1 VVPAAACA
9 LLVSCASETVAPP
22 GALDYRPA
30 PRSALVSSRD
40 QIFLV
45 AQRQQG
51 PQLTTV
57 LALQRAGA
65 KPQPVARV
73 VRVRQGQD
81 LQVSIQ
87 RLPLSGSPAE
97 VAVDQVA
104 TLEQLYGMVFRQE
117 PKARYCLGEAGRP
130 CNAMRDGVA
139 HAKVLNALAAAREQ
153 EALRVP
159 AAVPWQVVEM
169 NDAPARSAD
178 ADVVSVRIT
187 VDRAPLAGIEVHF
200 DRPPHSI
207 CSGRTGGDGMAAC
220 RLVDSY
226 GDEHEDEHSVPVVAT
241 FPGVVRTDGVL
252 LPTTYVLR

>member
-1 VVPAAACA
+1 VALAACA
-9 LLVSCASETVAPP
+9 LLVSCASGTPAPP
-22 GALDYRPA
+22 AALDYRPA

-40 QIFLV
+40 QTFLL
-45 AQRQQG
+45 AKRQQG
-51 PQLTTV
+51 AQLTTV

-65 KPQPVARV
+65 DPQPVARI
-73 VRVRQGQD
+73 VRVHQGQE

-87 RLPLSGSPAE
+87 RLPLSGSPTE
-97 VAVDQVA
+97 VAIDQLV
-104 TLEQLYGMVFRQE
+104 TLEQLYALVFRQE
-117 PKARYCLGEAGRP
+117 PEARYCLGSAGQP

-159 AAVPWQVVEM
+159 AAVLWQVVEIS
-169 NDAPARSAD
+169 DAPARSAD
-178 ADVVSVRIT
+178 ADVVSVRLT
-187 VDRAPLAGIEVHF
+187 VDRAPLTGIEVHF

-207 CSGRTGGDGMAAC
+207 CSGRTGGDGMAVC

-226 GDEHEDEHSVPVVAT
+226 GDEHDDEQAMPVIVT